1 MIWKNLCQ
9 PSMILSVLLFGYFI
23 DAVNCIQASWISY
36 VRQARGYNF
45 DEQIF
50 VIAQIHISFGMT
62 GELRLASALSGE
74 ETESDHFTLS

>member
-1 MIWKNLCQ
+1 
-9 PSMILSVLLFGYFI
+9 MILSVLLFGYFI

-50 VIAQIHISFGMT
+50 VISHIHISLGMACK
-62 GELRLASALSGE
+62 LRLASALSGE
-74 ETESDHFTLS
+74 ETESDHFALS